1 MKNPF
6 EDIDQEYVQDMG
18 YLDSVSDTP
27 TDEEWV
33 ECMKICY
40 RTWDR
45 LFQLTYIEGGAKSRN

>member
-6 EDIDQEYVQDMG
+6 EDIDQEYVQDME